1 MCTFVWLLVGVWE
14 NVRDCCA
21 AFLVFRV
28 VSERI
33 LKGKDYMM
41 EDGDVEQSRAFACSG
56 RPAPFVV
63 RAVVMCDYLRSSGPE
78 GVEIVDYH

>member
-1 MCTFVWLLVGVWE
+1 MVAQHSWCFVS
-14 NVRDCCA
+14 
-21 AFLVFRV
+21 FLS
-28 VSERI
+28 VSSQARARPRRWGRME
-33 LKGKDYMM
+33 GKDYVM

-63 RAVVMCDYLRSSGPE
+63 RAVMMCDNPRSSGPE

>member
-1 MCTFVWLLVGVWE
+1 ME
-14 NVRDCCA
+14 
-21 AFLVFRV
+21 
-28 VSERI
+28 
-33 LKGKDYMM
+33 GKDYVM

-63 RAVVMCDYLRSSGPE
+63 RAVVMCDNLRSSGPE